1 MGLGCFTRHNMHNKP
16 INSHLNVSTHS
27 ACNVQHGFR
36 QEKNNWAHENRV
48 KDVSRNV
55 CFCQKAIRDVTNR
68 LSEASI
74 VTQGGI
80 VTFRALCSQAIVLL
94 SSNLYLSTSPLE
106 LSVAKKS
113 YSVFQSVLDLSLL
126 RNCFLADK
134 VRTILRKFGLFVH
147 LSLLHCEAG
156 KV

>member
-106 LSVAKKS
+106 LSVAKQS
-113 YSVFQSVLDLSLL
+113 YSSLPICTRLESTPQLFSRRQSSDY
-126 RNCFLADK
+126 LAQIWPICS
-134 VRTILRKFGLFVH
+134 T
-147 LSLLHCEAG
+147 
-156 KV
+156 